1 MPTPFPDLLSH
12 HLLRPL
18 DRIRSSSL
26 SLGAH
31 CSCPTHPVS
40 SSHPYPLSRRST
52 KPITSTD
59 VAACSNSYH
68 DRPSHDTLSTLH
80 KRSIPPTTFMHCK
93 SAISTQIQVFYAQT
107 GSTVR
112 QPDRARSE
120 LPMVQPNGPLWLLDA
135 KHFFDNVYSIHP
147 LSRRSAT
154 AGTAASASSNTT
166 LSGASTSSLAILAVG
181 LGALIVALGLGGYV
195 LIQYRKRR
203 LARGTT
209 KSKLNVS
216 APTLKFAPRHAVAN
230 GVDLKDIS
238 ENQRRVIGT
247 RGVRPMAVVEPLGP
261 SVHGPDS
268 SRWDLGG
275 YSTSTSSGGSSG
287 PMPAS
292 SSAGTRRRS
301 HSAPR
306 RRDTESPPPA
316 LPELPIAI
324 VKNQMGEVPA
334 HMRTARVNRVAIPS
348 TLIRSLGDLPTLPRP
363 ALDISSDA
371 EFDREPGAQAL
382 GEQNRADE
390 GSYTPVLALAA
401 DLEKRESPE
410 GGIAKGGIKLD
421 LEDELDFEIERSMWL
436 ATTLQ
441 NAFSGRNTRSS
452 PDMEAARQP
461 SRTSV
466 AASSALS
473 RSRTSVIFQQITGH
487 FDSSKPPVMSMT
499 SLAPSRDALPPMP
512 SRSDMSLTPMAEA
525 PFRPSIDSRTS
536 RGGTT
541 STGSS
546 VYMSAGESNRT
557 FRHDSNPEAL
567 PPLPS
572 LSTSQFGVR
581 GPHQGNYARSAAGQG
596 VSAIGL
602 PMTKLPSLTS
612 NGSSSVAH
620 VPGAFRPL
628 SLGLGK
634 SSSSKSSLSLGAAI
648 FSEARSS
655 VWHGSNAS
663 GSEGSLVDASLTVVP
678 TMGGVATIA
687 RSESDNSATLSSVET
702 RPSEDISGS
711 TTAHANTF
719 YSTPPSSTHSASSDS
734 DEENDLN
741 GAVVT
746 QAAKSVAIS
755 KIAPS
760 GGPRR
765 VPVPAADPR
774 KPLPLIC
781 EDPEPVNLSAK
792 RPSAIIISN
801 SDDARSS
808 LDTRSRTSISAPQ
821 PSALPN
827 MVPFMTPYHR
837 AFFPDEPTEAS
848 AASSS
853 SVDVNAL
860 KVHHSGE
867 ASASRSSFSSSISP
881 PASPLL
887 AQLGNEGFLP
897 TSPANEK
904 QSFGSSLVAR
914 LKRGRAPSSCPPPQP
929 RESINVA
936 PSISKVMEQQARAQE
951 EARLSSAVVCTPKLS
966 PKPDFSPANS
976 SPYTREEWAVSTSDS
991 PDARAAAVS
1000 FMLRPSIESLNR
1012 TRAQQRSSFS
1022 RHDANVLERAGLGI
1036 DELAVSRSSVHS
1048 GRTSSTSRA
1057 RPESE
1062 VISTASPIMQ
1072 PAKWEAE
1079 QGITG
1084 IQRPLPAISPSE
1096 LSVSLAAEHPSTG
1109 RMSPLATFQSRFSD
1123 SLSRRPS
1130 LVAATPVSATSPN
1143 MSSSALSPRTATNGA
1158 TWSSSPQQNT
1168 TSRQSAL
1175 LASPR
1180 SDYNAD
1186 TISITSSCVTGGTD
1200 AIGEALEDAQHHR
1213 ARLLQ
1218 RVQQNAALDRKNA
1231 STSLALRNVA
1241 TSMPPSQSSLSS
1253 RKPYHLS
1260 VAVSSSALP
1269 TNTLVAPLTPPLTPQ
1284 DPLTTSTSAS
1294 TMKPSGP
1301 PPVPS
1306 LPEPAHLHGSRASN
1320 SPATDWSSA
1329 SGGGTKSSKLRP
1341 LSLMATASVLDATS
1355 FSNFGMPASFPAG
1368 VTSASSSSGSLSS
1381 QITSMPVAKRTG
1393 SRGGVLPVATDA
1405 ASPSFFSN
1413 RSESSPR
1420 PPSTFFPRD
1429 DPNGPPAF
1437 ASPTPSST
1445 IGARSPNS
1453 SVPPVRSFPD
1463 SIQSVTA

>member
-1 MPTPFPDLLSH
+1 MHTRHSASAIVNALA
-12 HLLRPL
+12 
-18 DRIRSSSL
+18 I
-26 SLGAH
+26 
-31 CSCPTHPVS
+31 
-40 SSHPYPLSRRST
+40 SHPSASAESLIFPQIGAI
-52 KPITSTD
+52 PFTSTV
-59 VAACSNSYH
+59 VAARSNPYW
-68 DRPSHDTLSTLH
+68 T
-80 KRSIPPTTFMHCK
+80 K
-93 SAISTQIQVFYAQT
+93 SRHFFNSSQAQYPRDDLYAF
-107 GSTVR
+107 
-112 QPDRARSE
+112 E
-120 LPMVQPNGPLWLLDA
+120 LPMVQSNGSLWLLDA

-154 AGTAASASSNTT
+154 AGTAAGASSNTT

-247 RGVRPMAVVEPLGP
+247 
-261 SVHGPDS
+261 H
-268 SRWDLGG
+268 
-275 YSTSTSSGGSSG
+275 
-287 PMPAS
+287 
-292 SSAGTRRRS
+292 
-301 HSAPR
+301 
-306 RRDTESPPPA
+306 TESPPPA

-363 ALDISSDA
+363 VLDISSDA
-371 EFDREPGAQAL
+371 KSDREPGAQPF

-410 GGIAKGGIKLD
+410 GGIAKDGIKLD

-452 PDMEAARQP
+452 PDMEAARQL

-473 RSRTSVIFQQITGH
+473 PSRTSVIFQQITGH
-487 FDSSKPPVMSMT
+487 FDSSKPPVMSIT
-499 SLAPSRDALPPMP
+499 SLAPSGDALPPMP
-512 SRSDMSLTPMAEA
+512 SRSDKSLAPMAEA

-557 FRHDSNPEAL
+557 FRHDSTPEAL

-581 GPHQGNYARSAAGQG
+581 GTHQGNYARSAAGHN
-596 VSAIGL
+596 VSTTGL

-612 NGSSSVAH
+612 NGSSSMAH

-655 VWHGSNAS
+655 VWQGSNAS
-663 GSEGSLVDASLTVVP
+663 GSEGSFVDASVTVVP
-678 TMGGVATIA
+678 TMRGVATIA

-719 YSTPPSSTHSASSDS
+719 YSTPPSSTHSASSDF
-734 DEENDLN
+734 DEENDLT

-746 QAAKSVAIS
+746 QATKSVAIS

-765 VPVPAADPR
+765 VPVHAADPR

-781 EDPEPVNLSAK
+781 EDPEPVTLSAK
-792 RPSAIIISN
+792 GPSAIIISN

-808 LDTRSRTSISAPQ
+808 LDTRSRTSISAPR

-860 KVHHSGE
+860 QVHHSGE

-914 LKRGRAPSSCPPPQP
+914 LKRGRAPSTCPPPQT
-929 RESINVA
+929 RESTNVA
-936 PSISKVMEQQARAQE
+936 PSISKVLEQQARAQE
-951 EARLSSAVVCTPKLS
+951 EARLSSAPICTPKLS

-1012 TRAQQRSSFS
+1012 TRSQQRSSFS
-1022 RHDANVLERAGLGI
+1022 RHDTHMLERAGLGI

-1062 VISTASPIMQ
+1062 VNSTASPIMQ
-1072 PAKWEAE
+1072 PSKWEAE
-1079 QGITG
+1079 QETAGT
-1084 IQRPLPAISPSE
+1084 QRPLPAISPSE

-1143 MSSSALSPRTATNGA
+1143 MTSSALSPRTATNGA
-1158 TWSSSPQQNT
+1158 TWSSSPQQNII
-1168 TSRQSAL
+1168 SRQSAL

-1186 TISITSSCVTGGTD
+1186 TISITSSCMTGGTD

-1231 STSLALRNVA
+1231 SDSLALRNVA

-1329 SGGGTKSSKLRP
+1329 SGGGTKSKLRP
-1341 LSLMATASVLDATS
+1341 LSLMATASVLDAAS
-1355 FSNFGMPASFPAG
+1355 FNNFGMPASFPAG
-1368 VTSASSSSGSLSS
+1368 ATSASSSSGSLSS
-1381 QITSMPVAKRTG
+1381 QITSLPVAKRTG

-1420 PPSTFFPRD
+1420 PPSTFFSRD
-1429 DPNGPPAF
+1429 DPNGPTAF

-1445 IGARSPNS
+1445 IGARSPTS
-1453 SVPPVRSFPD
+1453 SVAPVRSFPD